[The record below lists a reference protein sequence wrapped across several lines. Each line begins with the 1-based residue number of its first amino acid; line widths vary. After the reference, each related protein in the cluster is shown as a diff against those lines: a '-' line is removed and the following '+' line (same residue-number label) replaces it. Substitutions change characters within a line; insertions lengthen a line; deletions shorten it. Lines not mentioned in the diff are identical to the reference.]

1 MQSKISV
8 KELNNEI
15 VFKVDGD
22 FDNLLTIKYKNL
34 ITEILA
40 RKRCSLVYFDLSN
53 VSFIDSSGIGLLLG
67 RYKQIKE
74 YIYDKLISKVN
85 DSLDVLHKYIK
96 VRNETFPER
105 EIESIFV
112 YEDGTVEM
120 NSSQRYDV
128 GAAGRAMYE
137 LLSTSW

>member
-74 YIYDKLISKVN
+74 YKGQMIICGINHNIKKTIAISGLAMIIETYEDIYENIKGMVN
-85 DSLDVLHKYIK
+85 
-96 VRNETFPER
+96 
-105 EIESIFV
+105 V
-112 YEDGTVEM
+112 YE
-120 NSSQRYDV
+120 
-128 GAAGRAMYE
+128 
-137 LLSTSW
+137 